1 MSTAGGSPGLVIMGE
16 DSCSKGFGFESRHR
30 MLDGHF
36 SHKFVVKVV
45 LTFVGKDQNEAGVGP
60 FLKKD

>member
-1 MSTAGGSPGLVIMGE
+1 MIMGE
-16 DSCSKGFGFESRHR
+16 DSCSKGCGFESRHR

-36 SHKFVVKVV
+36 SHEFVVKVV

-60 FLKKD
+60 FLKKE